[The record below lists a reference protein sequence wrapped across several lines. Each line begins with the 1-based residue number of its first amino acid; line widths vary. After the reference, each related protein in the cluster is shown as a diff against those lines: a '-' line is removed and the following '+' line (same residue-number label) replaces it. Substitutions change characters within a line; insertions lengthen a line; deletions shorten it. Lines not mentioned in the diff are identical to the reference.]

1 MRQRLIFLLAHHPR
15 TALLLWLL
23 LSSFATLGCLWLRFD
38 FSPESV
44 YSGQDEAVDFSN
56 RHKQL
61 FRFEDSVCLV
71 ILQST
76 DTRPVIRAE
85 CLEWIREFGTRVQAI
100 AGVQQVS
107 SLLTL
112 RKPRVNLDA
121 VLRRHSDNSVDDLL
135 HWSPLISLADLA
147 DDEVL
152 QDRLNRLPLLN
163 DLLISNDRT
172 LILTA
177 VALDPEF
184 RGVSKITPPVTAIE
198 QLISSLPCPDN
209 TRAHLSGVPPIRV
222 DIIRALQADQY
233 VMVPICAAL
242 FLVISVI
249 MFRSTLV
256 TAISL
261 LAVLLAVG
269 TAVGLMG
276 WMGQPFNLLSN
287 VVPPL
292 ALIIAAAN
300 SVHIIKRFQASLSD
314 SSEPVLNTTIRVMD
328 EMSVTCFLT
337 LATTAIGF
345 GSLLLARSV
354 LLQSLAIQAVLAMFC
369 CYVSLIV
376 VMTSGMALCGD
387 RLITTHFRRHDDGT
401 LASKNKPRNRR
412 LKTDSD
418 TQRCSIVNRTTAKFA
433 NLITRHARL
442 IACIHIG
449 FAALALA
456 WVSDMRVNSLMF
468 ETYDSQNPVMQTI
481 QLLDEKLSGIVSL
494 EVQLRGNQTSDFF
507 RPDIVNGLRQIRR
520 NAESDSRITFY
531 RDYSQILS
539 AFDSRLLSDNS
550 STADSALRRI
560 HRVTQRVDVTEVT
573 RDFLSSEEPV
583 ARVMMRVH
591 DIGSAGLKTLIADL
605 EDWMRE
611 DLPPDIGYTVTGD
624 AALHAICMDVFVRDL
639 FVSLIAA
646 SGVIF
651 ALIAVLFRSV
661 RTGLIATVPN
671 LFPLIITI
679 AWMKARGFELNAG
692 NVIVFAIGLGI
703 AVDDTI
709 HFLARYRHELLL
721 HSDPIRAVHATT
733 QSCGHAIVLTTIL
746 IVCGISVL
754 AFSDFVPT
762 RRFAELTAVTMMAAL
777 PGDLILLPCLLVLLK
792 DSGGRTFQPAAKP

>member
-1 MRQRLIFLLAHHPR
+1 MRHRFISLLAHYPR

-23 LSSFATLGCLWLRFD
+23 VSAAATTGCLWLRFD

-56 RHKQL
+56 RHKRM

-76 DTRPVIRAE
+76 DSRSVIRAD
-85 CLEWIREFGTRVQAI
+85 CLDWIREFGNQVQTI

-121 VLRRHSDNSVDDLL
+121 VLRRQSDNSTDAVLN
-135 HWSPLISLADLA
+135 WSPLISFADLA

-152 QDRLNRLPLLN
+152 QDRLDRLPLLN
-163 DLLISNDRT
+163 DLLISSDRT
-172 LILTA
+172 LLLTA

-184 RGVSKITPPVTAIE
+184 RGVAKITPPVTAIE
-198 QLISSLPCPDN
+198 QLLASLPYPEN
-209 TRAHLSGVPPIRV
+209 TRSHLSGVPPIRV

-233 VMVPICAAL
+233 VMVPICATL
-242 FLVISVI
+242 FLIISVV
-249 MFRSTLV
+249 MFRSMLV

-261 LAVLLAVG
+261 MSVLMAVG

-300 SVHIIKRFQASLSD
+300 SVHIVKRFQSLLFE
-314 SSEPVLNTTIRVMD
+314 SSEPTLKITIQVMS

-354 LLQSLAIQAVLAMFC
+354 LLQSLATQAVLAMFC

-376 VMTSGMALCGD
+376 VMTSGLALCGD
-387 RLITTHFRRHDDGT
+387 RLSRSKFGRKYDGT
-401 LASKNKPRNRR
+401 LEAERQSSNDASERITNIHESSILHR
-412 LKTDSD
+412 LATRFTD
-418 TQRCSIVNRTTAKFA
+418 
-433 NLITRHARL
+433 LITRQARL
-442 IACIHIG
+442 VAFIHIG

-468 ETYDSQNPVMQTI
+468 ETYDPQNPVMQTI
-481 QLLDEKLSGIVSL
+481 QLLDKKLSGIVSL
-494 EVQLRGNQTSDFF
+494 EVQLRGNQASDFF
-507 RPDIVNGLRQIRR
+507 RPDVIAGLQQIRR
-520 NAESDSRITFY
+520 KAESDSRITFY
-531 RDYSQILS
+531 RDYSQILA
-539 AFDSRLLSDNS
+539 AFDSRLLSGNS

-560 HRVTQRVDVTEVT
+560 HRVTQKVDVSEVT
-573 RDFLSSEEPV
+573 RDFLSSKEPV

-591 DIGSAGLKTLIADL
+591 DIGSAGLKTLITDV
-605 EDWMRE
+605 EHWMQQ
-611 DLPPDIGYTVTGD
+611 DLPQDIGYTVTGD

-651 ALIAVLFRSV
+651 ALIAVLFRSL

-679 AWMKARGFELNAG
+679 GWMKVRGFELNAG

-709 HFLARYRHELLL
+709 HFLARYRLEMLR
-721 HSDPIRAVHATT
+721 HSDQLAAVRATM
-733 QSCGHAIVLTTIL
+733 QSCGQAIILTTIL

-762 RRFAELTAVTMMAAL
+762 RRFAELTAVTMLAAL
-777 PGDLILLPCLLVLLK
+777 PGDLVLLPCLLVLFK
-792 DSGGRTFQPAAKP
+792 RSGRFQRATEP